1 MLVVR
6 GKKETNPSPPVYGV
20 QGMGTPNQEVV
31 EGHREGPGVETP
43 QSPFGQVA
51 MEGEIHRGGFGL
63 LGQHES
69 GVYQGE
75 ESRAGGGGQGGFG

>member
-6 GKKETNPSPPVYGV
+6 GKKETNPSPRV
-20 QGMGTPNQEVV
+20 QGMGTPNQKVV
-31 EGHREGPGVETP
+31 EGHMEGPGVETS

-75 ESRAGGGGQGGFG
+75 ESRTGGGGQGGCGIG